1 MSLDDDIFLQMVAL
15 LHHLGL
21 ACPMHLDSSDESNL
35 LVPWFLNDYPEPA
48 QLMSTSLPK
57 DQVLT
62 EMCALYEQNL
72 VLILTMNVSSRKDPV
87 FVLSSNS
94 CPAPPPPPT
103 FSLFWFCN
111 LKIHMS

>member
-21 ACPMHLDSSDESNL
+21 ACPMHSDNSDERNL

-48 QLMSTSLPK
+48 QLMSMSLPK

-62 EMCALYEQNL
+62 EMCALYEQNPGPHSY
-72 VLILTMNVSSRKDPV
+72 NERKLKERPS
-87 FVLSSNS
+87 FVIPSNS
-94 CPAPPPPPT
+94 CPPPPPT
-103 FSLFWFCN
+103 LSFLGLQLENS
-111 LKIHMS
+111 H